1 MCFHDENDEGQEEE
15 ESGGHDAPAEDIQ
28 VEENEVN
35 VHAIEDP
42 GENQL
47 DDLERNESQDM
58 NQDGSVSSIQKR
70 LKMEKKLSYHH
81 NHETCNE
88 QSLNASDD
96 EEYQLPKIKKI
107 FVQPF
112 EQNLNETKDN
122 AAPNVEVNDFSEQ
135 DNIEKKKDWKDAE
148 CSGYENQCFE
158 MEKINTNE
166 AHIGGSVHE
175 KLDEY
180 FTRPKV
186 TAVQH

>member
-1 MCFHDENDEGQEEE
+1 
-15 ESGGHDAPAEDIQ
+15 
-28 VEENEVN
+28 
-35 VHAIEDP
+35 
-42 GENQL
+42 
-47 DDLERNESQDM
+47 M

-112 EQNLNETKDN
+112 EQNLNERK
-122 AAPNVEVNDFSEQ
+122 EVNDCSEQ
-135 DNIEKKKDWKDAE
+135 DNIETKKDWEDAQ

-186 TAVQH
+186 TAVQQEKRKGQNSVKVDNVVYHGCLVQY